1 MLSTQST
8 LLSDIHT
15 VRSAKC
21 TRGFK
26 SKSLQSAV
34 KTFEN
39 AVSFCRH
46 ILFLFFHLFF
56 FSVYFFFFFSLF
68 LIFLFSKWLPD
79 NEAIS
84 STSHSPVRKG
94 RVTTIMNHKSERI
107 PALFFAS
114 QATTHAATYQ
124 RNNWQ

>member
-46 ILFLFFHLFF
+46 ILFYFSIFF
-56 FSVYFFFFFSLF
+56 FFRLFFFFFLF

-124 RNNWQ
+124 KNNWQ